1 VSKPKRPPK
10 PIEPLTARQKRDLK
24 TMGIF
29 LLVVVGGMGL
39 FFVAMLIWN
48 EPDFPQEIAES
59 TPHSIFET
67 DDGRPGSWEYLD
79 ENLDAHPLGECVRID
94 GWRNQR
100 PFQCTSADE
109 SHVFTFRDPGGH
121 TGGGFQDEALTVDGR
136 DVPIECT
143 LENDWDAL
151 IYCAPLSAIPS
162 PEARGVDHLR
172 ARTGAGG
179 NEDHS

>member
-1 VSKPKRPPK
+1 VSKPRRPPK

-24 TMGIF
+24 VTGII
-29 LLVVVGGMGL
+29 LLVFVGGMGL
-39 FFVAMLIWN
+39 VFAAMLIWN
-48 EPDFPQEIAES
+48 DPDFPREIAES
-59 TPHSIFET
+59 TPHSVFET

-79 ENLDAHPLGECVRID
+79 ESLEVHPLGECVRID

-100 PFQCTSADE
+100 PWQCTSADG

-151 IYCAPLSAIPS
+151 IYCAPLSAIPA
-162 PEARGVDHLR
+162 PEARGK
-172 ARTGAGG
+172 T
-179 NEDHS
+179 